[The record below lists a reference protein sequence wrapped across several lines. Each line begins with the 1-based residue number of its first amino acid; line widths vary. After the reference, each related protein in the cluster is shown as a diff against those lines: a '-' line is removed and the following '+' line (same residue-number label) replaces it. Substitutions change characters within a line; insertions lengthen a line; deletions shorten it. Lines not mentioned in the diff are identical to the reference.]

1 MSDSLQAYGLKLV
14 RLPYPSPSP
23 GTFSNSCPLS
33 QWCHPTISSSCHSL
47 LLPSVFPNESALHNT
62 WPNYWIFSFSISPSN
77 EYSELISF
85 RIDWFDLLAV
95 QELSRVFS
103 STTVPKHQ
111 FFSAQLFYCLALTFI
126 QDCWKKHLIYTLQ
139 VFILTYALKFFFFT
153 ILEYHW
159 ILSKFLSSSGSFY
172 SRIPIISFLDLP
184 WVSSLLISSL
194 SFFNYIGCLLTLSP
208 F

>member
-23 GTFSNSCPLS
+23 RTCSNSCPLS

-47 LLPSVFPNESALHNT
+47 LLPSVFPNEWALHNT

-126 QDCWKKHLIYTLQ
+126 QDCWNKAFNLYITGFHINLCIE
-139 VFILTYALKFFFFT
+139 V
-153 ILEYHW
+153 
-159 ILSKFLSSSGSFY
+159 FY
-172 SRIPIISFLDLP
+172 SPRI
-184 WVSSLLISSL
+184 SL
-194 SFFNYIGCLLTLSP
+194 NYIKIFVIIWFFLFKDTNYIFFGSALGVFFINQFSQFL
-208 F
+208 

>member
-139 VFILTYALKFFFFT
+139 VFILTYALKFFF
-153 ILEYHW
+153 LQ
-159 ILSKFLSSSGSFY
+159 S
-172 SRIPIISFLDLP
+172 
-184 WVSSLLISSL
+184 
-194 SFFNYIGCLLTLSP
+194 
-208 F
+208 